1 MTISKAGVVCT
12 FMTQVGP
19 SFRCETV
26 VVSRPELL
34 GLAKMT
40 TNKGF
45 LCLSLISIAG
55 IAPYCSLFPGETELV
70 LLMKS
75 YLGPTGKDWIH
86 PVPAP
91 PTCRKQNS
99 WLFLFLPCVFH
110 DDLSESPGWRPAP
123 FYAVH
128 MPCLVPPPCPILIL
142 DLVVSEKGTYGDK
155 KELCRSNHKSLC
167 FLTPFIPSYFIEN

>member
-12 FMTQVGP
+12 FMTQVCGP
-19 SFRCETV
+19 FRCETV
-26 VVSRPELL
+26 VVSKPALL
-34 GLAKMT
+34 GLAEMT

-45 LCLSLISIAG
+45 LHLRLISIAG
-55 IAPYCSLFPGETELV
+55 IAPYCSLLPSHKSGETELV

-91 PTCRKQNS
+91 PPCRKQNS

-123 FYAVH
+123 LYAIH
-128 MPCLVPPPCPILIL
+128 MPCLVSPLCPKL
-142 DLVVSEKGTYGDK
+142 DFGLSSEWKGYVWGQERT
-155 KELCRSNHKSLC
+155 LSL
-167 FLTPFIPSYFIEN
+167 

>member
-1 MTISKAGVVCT
+1 MTISKAGVVCA

-55 IAPYCSLFPGETELV
+55 IAPYCPLFPSHKSGETELV

-75 YLGPTGKDWIH
+75 YLQVRTEFTQCLPLLPAENKTAGSSFSF
-86 PVPAP
+86 PVFFTMTSLSHLAGGLPHFMLF
-91 PTCRKQNS
+91 TC
-99 WLFLFLPCVFH
+99 PV
-110 DDLSESPGWRPAP
+110 
-123 FYAVH
+123 
-128 MPCLVPPPCPILIL
+128 
-142 DLVVSEKGTYGDK
+142 
-155 KELCRSNHKSLC
+155 
-167 FLTPFIPSYFIEN
+167 

>member
-12 FMTQVGP
+12 FMTQAGRP
-19 SFRCETV
+19 FRWETV
-26 VVSRPELL
+26 VVSKPELL

-45 LCLSLISIAG
+45 LYLSLISIAG
-55 IAPYCSLFPGETELV
+55 IAPYCSLLPSHKSGETELV
-70 LLMKS
+70 ILMKS

-99 WLFLFLPCVFH
+99 WLFLVLPYVFH

-128 MPCLVPPPCPILIL
+128 MPCLVSPPCPNLDFGLSSEWKGYVWGQERIL
-142 DLVVSEKGTYGDK
+142 
-155 KELCRSNHKSLC
+155 SL
-167 FLTPFIPSYFIEN
+167 